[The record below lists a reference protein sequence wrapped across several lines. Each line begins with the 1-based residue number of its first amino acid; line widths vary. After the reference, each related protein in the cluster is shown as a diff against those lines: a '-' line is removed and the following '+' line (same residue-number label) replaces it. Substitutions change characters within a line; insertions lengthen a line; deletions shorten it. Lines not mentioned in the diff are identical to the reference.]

1 MREEKK
7 KGGGMMAGFSYVN
20 GVKLYS
26 QISGADTIKSRR
38 KS

>member
-7 KGGGMMAGFSYVN
+7 KGGGVMAGISYVN

-26 QISGADTIKSRR
+26 QIARADTIKM
-38 KS
+38 